1 MMLKNFLD
9 PRRSKRL
16 ISPWWLEFKLKK
28 TAFAAEH
35 MEKSHATYLVI
46 GAATYDLSGKKKIKT
61 TIFVS
66 QNFAF
71 HVPTSDY

>member
-46 GAATYDLSGKKKIKT
+46 GAATYDLSGKKKNQNNHLCQSKLR
-61 TIFVS
+61 VS
-66 QNFAF
+66 RAYF
-71 HVPTSDY
+71 